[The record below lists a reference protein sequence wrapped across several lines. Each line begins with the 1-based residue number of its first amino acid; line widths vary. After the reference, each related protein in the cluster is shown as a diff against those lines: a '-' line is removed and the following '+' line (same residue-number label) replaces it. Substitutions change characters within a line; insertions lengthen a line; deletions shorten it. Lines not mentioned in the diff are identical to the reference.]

1 MKKIFDYRLVWFCA
15 TIGTV
20 SLLSSAVKAQFV
32 PASSANQ
39 QYAPY
44 AHPVAMQNVGTQQY
58 IGGQTVLQGVQR
70 DSVTGNV
77 TPTVQVAPTI
87 NSVYATPMRRVNEIP
102 LYGKNKNLYFYA
114 EKKPDESVFHDS
126 GLYVFA
132 AYSTGKNKNGI
143 NAEKSIYD
151 DADNWFGGSDANS
164 DMGTA
169 NGLTLGVGRQMS
181 DSLGVEFMYSRYT
194 GMKYGDYVHF
204 SEEEDTGETDDDDEP
219 IMQTVVN
226 DSTYEVID
234 GGDVSSSFVGVG
246 LRYNLDR
253 YFGVWGGRIKPYL
266 ALSVGIVDNNIKNYT
281 ITDPDGSSDGDVA
294 PDEWEAPA
302 EGEAEDGEPTTLA
315 DYVNQFVSYNSPD
328 NPVEYTE
335 KSDGEL
341 TFVGKS
347 TRHFGYAAELGLSLA
362 LEGDLYVELFY
373 RYNRYGSVETSGN
386 ILTAY
391 TETSYDWYVP
401 TVEGGAW
408 NMLNADQLATLCSS
422 GYSAVQVDAASD
434 PGLVA
439 AVCVSDSDE
448 GDVQA
453 IVTRQKEKGDMNFFQ
468 YGIKLRY
475 MF

>member
-204 SEEEDTGETDDDDEP
+204 SEEEDTGEDLTDDLPGFSDED
-219 IMQTVVN
+219 VVPEEI
-226 DSTYEVID
+226 S
-234 GGDVSSSFVGVG
+234 
-246 LRYNLDR
+246 
-253 YFGVWGGRIKPYL
+253 
-266 ALSVGIVDNNIKNYT
+266 A
-281 ITDPDGSSDGDVA
+281 
-294 PDEWEAPA
+294 
-302 EGEAEDGEPTTLA
+302 AEDTSDPEETAQTDTAMGEIQDMPEGTPEEPVYDILSYISSIDSLENLVGQLEMYPSEPRMLA
-315 DYVNQFVSYNSPD
+315 DYQDVKAYDRDSLHIEFSYEGSRMYISNDGETLPNIVNVTAGSSLLGEDYNSLSVILEAQGWVPVASEIDPADSIISASYNQNLNGMNLVFTIYFKED
-328 NPVEYTE
+328 N
-335 KSDGEL
+335 KI
-341 TFVGKS
+341 
-347 TRHFGYAAELGLSLA
+347 
-362 LEGDLYVELFY
+362 
-373 RYNRYGSVETSGN
+373 NRWTIDN
-386 ILTAY
+386 L
-391 TETSYDWYVP
+391 
-401 TVEGGAW
+401 
-408 NMLNADQLATLCSS
+408 Q
-422 GYSAVQVDAASD
+422 
-434 PGLVA
+434 
-439 AVCVSDSDE
+439 
-448 GDVQA
+448 
-453 IVTRQKEKGDMNFFQ
+453 R
-468 YGIKLRY
+468 
-475 MF
+475 